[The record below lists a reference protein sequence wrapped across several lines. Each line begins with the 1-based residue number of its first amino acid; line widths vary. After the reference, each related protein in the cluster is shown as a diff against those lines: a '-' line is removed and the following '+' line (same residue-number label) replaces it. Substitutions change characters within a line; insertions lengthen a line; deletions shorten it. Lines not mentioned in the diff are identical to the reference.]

1 MAGGPGEEGA
11 DGDAELSALLERAV
25 PALKVF
31 PLPDVVV
38 FPGAPSPFHIFEP
51 RYRSLVADA
60 LDADRMLAV
69 ATIRPGH
76 EAEANPALAAS
87 PPLLPIAG
95 AGFLE
100 GDEKLPDGRYHVVF
114 RGLARVRL
122 VEELRRG
129 RPYREFRTELVD
141 DLYPPEGPEALRS
154 SADTLVQLVL
164 DLAARLPPESGARD
178 LAAAVQ
184 KVEAPGS
191 LADLVAAAVITEGV
205 PRYRVMETIDVRQ
218 RLAIVI
224 EEVAGVILM
233 LSQGGGGARA

>member
-1 MAGGPGEEGA
+1 MTGGRGDAEA
-11 DGDAELSALLERAV
+11 DADAELSALLEGAV

-38 FPGAPSPFHIFEP
+38 FPGAPAPFHIFEP

-60 LDADRMLAV
+60 LDAERMLAV

-122 VEELRRG
+122 VEELGRG
-129 RPYREFRTELVD
+129 RPYREFRTEIVD
-141 DLYPPEGPEALRS
+141 DQYPPEGPESLRP

-205 PRYRVMETIDVRQ
+205 PRYRVMEAIEVKQ
-218 RLAIVI
+218 RLAIVV